1 MAEKIKKFFKKKK
14 ADVVFK
20 KAGPGYRLDD
30 STSSS
35 VSSTKSNKSDYQ
47 PIPNRSGPTQ
57 ESRQAAAAA
66 LARLQTQKTDTT
78 INK

>member
-1 MAEKIKKFFKKKK
+1 MADKIKKFFKKKK
-14 ADVVFK
+14 ADAIFK

-35 VSSTKSNKSDYQ
+35 ATSTKSSKSDYQ
-47 PIPNRSGPTQ
+47 PVPNRSGPTQ
-57 ESRQAAAAA
+57 ESKQAAAAA
-66 LARLQTQKTDTT
+66 LARLQTQKTDAS

>member
-1 MAEKIKKFFKKKK
+1 MADKIKKFFKKKK
-14 ADVVFK
+14 ADVIFK

-35 VSSTKSNKSDYQ
+35 VSSTKSSKSEYQ

-57 ESRQAAAAA
+57 ESKQAAAAA
-66 LARLQTQKTDTT
+66 LARLQTQKTDAT